1 MGNLVFGC
9 IADDFTGASDAA
21 SFLVAGGLRTVLTN
35 GVPPASLELPADV
48 QAVVV
53 ALKSRTIPSREAVS
67 LSRAAAGWLLGHG
80 ARQLFFKYCSTFDST
95 AEGNIGPVTDALMEM
110 TGADFT
116 IVCPALPV
124 NGRVVRNGILYVN
137 GVPLSESPM
146 KDHPLTPMRDSSI
159 CSLMQAQSRYACRSL
174 VWSDFPDQPS
184 ARAAVEAHREVF
196 GRAGTR
202 FTLAVDFADAADAE
216 RIADLFHDL
225 PLLTGGSGI
234 LTLLAARLAAPAA
247 SAAAPTAD
255 GMPLANQPGKAALGA
270 VRTESNGQ
278 SVPNRRQTEPG
289 AQAATENQPPR
300 LLLAGSCSD
309 MTRRQV
315 RHFLAA
321 GGLAVKVS
329 PLALLCGEQT
339 EAGVIGQVLA
349 AGRDILVYS
358 SAEAD
363 EVRQNQA
370 HGLETVSDLLE
381 GLMGRIARAAV
392 DAGFRRIVVAGGE
405 TSGAVTRALG
415 FASFYIGPSVA
426 PGVPEMEPTDR
437 PEIRIVLK
445 SGNFGQED
453 FFGRALA

>member
-35 GVPPASLELPADV
+35 GVPPASFELPADV

-146 KDHPLTPMRDSSI
+146 KDHPLTPMRDSSV
-159 CSLMQAQSRYACRSL
+159 CNLMQAQSRYACRSL
-174 VWSDFPDQPS
+174 AWSDFPDQPS
-184 ARAAVEAHREVF
+184 ARAAVAALREAFR
-196 GRAGTR
+196 RAGTR
-202 FTLAVDFADAADAE
+202 FTLAVDFADDADAE
-216 RIADLFHDL
+216 RIANLFHEL

-234 LTLLAARLAAPAA
+234 LTLLAARLAAQ
-247 SAAAPTAD
+247 AAAQVTTQAIPSVTAQTA
-255 GMPLANQPGKAALGA
+255 GGRVMPAD
-270 VRTESNGQ
+270 RS
-278 SVPNRRQTEPG
+278 
-289 AQAATENQPPR
+289 PR

-315 RHFLAA
+315 RHYLAA
-321 GGLAVKVS
+321 GGLALKVS
-329 PLALLCGEQT
+329 PLALLSGEQT

-405 TSGAVTRALG
+405 TSGAVTRTLG

-426 PGVPEMEPTDR
+426 PGVPEMQPTDR